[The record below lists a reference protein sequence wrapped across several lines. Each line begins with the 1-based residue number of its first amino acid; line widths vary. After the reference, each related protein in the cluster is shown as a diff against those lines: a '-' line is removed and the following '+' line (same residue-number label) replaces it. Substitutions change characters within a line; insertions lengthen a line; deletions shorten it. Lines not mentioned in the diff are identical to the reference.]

1 MGDHFI
7 IKVDQK
13 SLKWLLQLKI
23 SIPFQQ
29 FWSSKLMGFYYEI
42 QYKAGKENVVADALS
57 RAQGSSLLCMAIS
70 VLSSDLHNLFQQSYA
85 LDNYLILILQQLH
98 ASLLVQNFTLQN
110 ELLKRKDKLYLALC
124 QSQNQIDRLASCIT

>member
-57 RAQGSSLLCMAIS
+57 RA
-70 VLSSDLHNLFQQSYA
+70 
-85 LDNYLILILQQLH
+85 
-98 ASLLVQNFTLQN
+98 
-110 ELLKRKDKLYLALC
+110 
-124 QSQNQIDRLASCIT
+124 